1 MKLKIPPPLI
11 ALIFSVLMWGVS
23 LLSNHAPLESALVVP
38 LSVFI
43 FLAGLAINISA
54 AFSFR
59 KADTTMNPMNPKKA
73 TNLVDTGVYKLSRN
87 PMYLGFLFILIGWTI
102 WLGSVFNIAILLLF
116 IWYITI
122 FQIVPEEKVL
132 EVLFAEEF
140 ESYRSKVRRWI

>member
-23 LLSNHAPLESALVVP
+23 LLSNHAPLESAVVVP
-38 LSVFI
+38 LSVLI
-43 FLAGLAINISA
+43 FLAGLAVNISA
-54 AFSFR
+54 AISFR
-59 KADTTMNPMNPKKA
+59 KADTTMNPRKPKKA

-87 PMYLGFLFILIGWTI
+87 PMYLGLLFILIGWTI

-116 IWYITI
+116 IWYITV

-140 ESYRSKVRRWI
+140 ESYRSRVRRWI

>member
-23 LLSNHAPLESALVVP
+23 LLSNHAPLESAVVVP
-38 LSVFI
+38 LSVLI

-54 AFSFR
+54 AISFR
-59 KADTTMNPMNPKKA
+59 KANTTMNPRKPKKA
-73 TNLVDTGVYKLSRN
+73 TNLVDTGVYNLSRN
-87 PMYLGFLFILIGWTI
+87 PMYLGLLFILIGWTI

>member
-23 LLSNHAPLESALVVP
+23 LLSNHAPLESAVVVP
-38 LSVFI
+38 LSVLI

-54 AFSFR
+54 AISFR
-59 KADTTMNPMNPKKA
+59 KANTTMNPRKPKKA

-87 PMYLGFLFILIGWTI
+87 PMYLGLLFILIGWTI

-116 IWYITI
+116 IWYITV

-140 ESYRSKVRRWI
+140 ESYRSRVRRWI